1 MKTNLFKLTNEQTAS
16 ELGFSFATIEYNNY
30 YKGYTVWVETS
41 AYHYGLLA
49 DVYQSI
55 RDENHFLLQNSFDVI
70 TFETLQEASDW
81 AKFNGLEV
89 VTRKVIYHVTEGVKY
104 ININ

>member
-1 MKTNLFKLTNEQTAS
+1 MKNNLFTLTTEQSAS

-30 YKGYTVWVETS
+30 YKGYTVWMETS

-49 DVYQSI
+49 GVFQSV
-55 RDENHFLLQNSFDVI
+55 RDENHFLLQNILGVI

-81 AKFNGLEV
+81 VEFNGLEV
-89 VTRKVIYHVTEGVKY
+89 VTRKVIYHVDGVKY
-104 ININ
+104 VNIN